1 MYSIV
6 LGKDETSIAKGS
18 IPKGMIIL
26 MFHVT
31 DKKQ

>member
-6 LGKDETSIAKGS
+6 LEKDKTSITKGS

-31 DKKQ
+31 NKKQ